1 MENRHSRSE
10 ILLGQNALVKLRAAK
25 VGILGLGGVGSYA
38 CEALARAGIG
48 HLVLI
53 DPDKVTESNLN
64 RQLVALETNLG
75 QPKILAMAERLQQ
88 IDSSL
93 KLTLCPVAYQPGS
106 GSMLDGLDFVVD
118 AIDDL
123 PAKIDLLIY
132 CHQQQ
137 IPLISCMGAG
147 NKLDP
152 TAFKIADLFA
162 TSVCP
167 LAKVLRQKLR
177 AKGITSGIPVVF
189 STESPRTT
197 GSSTIGS
204 VSFVPAAAGLIL
216 ASHVIKKI
224 SGYNSPNVNY
234 SDL

>member
-1 MENRHSRSE
+1 MEHRHSRSE
-10 ILLGQNALVKLRAAK
+10 ILLGKTALARLQKAK
-25 VGILGLGGVGSYA
+25 VGVLGLGGVGSYA

-53 DPDKVTESNLN
+53 DPDLVSESNLN
-64 RQLVALETNLG
+64 RQLVALESNLG
-75 QPKILAMAERLQQ
+75 QPKVLAMAERIRQ

-93 KLTLCPVAYQPGS
+93 KLTLCQQAYQPGS
-106 GSMLDGLDFVVD
+106 GSMLTGLDFVLD

-123 PAKIDLLIY
+123 PAKIDLLAY

-152 TAFKIADLFA
+152 TAFQIADLFA

-167 LAKVLRQKLR
+167 LAKILRQKLR
-177 AKGITSGIPVVF
+177 AKGISSGIPVVF
-189 STESPRTT
+189 STESPQAV
-197 GSSTIGS
+197 GAAIGS
-204 VSFVPAAAGLIL
+204 VSFVPAVAGLTL
-216 ASHVIKKI
+216 ASYVIKKLAGC
-224 SGYNSPNVNY
+224 S
-234 SDL
+234 